1 MSFKT
6 QVALLL
12 GAACLLIVFVLSWN
26 NLNKPGALI
35 EDPKTAPAEFT
46 LGWDETLENELT
58 LLSIPESIL
67 KMENGKLF
75 IQHEDTSSLRKSVE
89 FSIQNNYFG
98 IAAYLQ
104 LQMAENT
111 DHTNDWS
118 LAGQYIYT
126 YAVQMQDSLRRD
138 FLMAEAIHCF
148 DKILEKEPKNRQA
161 TLYKGLALADKRE
174 TMMLSIPL
182 LLSVVRE
189 DSTNILAQYTLGML
203 AIESGQYDKALNRF
217 EKLISL
223 QPSNAEYHFQ
233 AARSHELMGN
243 KEQALEYYTKSLE
256 LTQNPAIQEQ
266 LKEIINQLK

>member
-12 GAACLLIVFVLSWN
+12 GAACLFIVIVLSLN
-26 NLNKPGALI
+26 NLNKEGAMI
-35 EDPKTAPAEFT
+35 DGPKTTPSELT
-46 LGWDETLENELT
+46 LGWEKTLENELK

-67 KMENGKLF
+67 KIEKGNLL
-75 IQHEDTSSLRKSVE
+75 ITHEDTSSLRKSVE
-89 FSIQNNYFG
+89 FSIQNNYFS

-104 LQMAENT
+104 LQMAKKT
-111 DHTNDWS
+111 DHINDWN

-126 YAVQMQDSLRRD
+126 YAVQMQDTSRRD
-138 FLMAEAIHCF
+138 FLMGEAMYCF
-148 DKILEKEPKNRQA
+148 DKILEKEPDNRQA

-182 LLSVVRE
+182 LLKVVRE

-233 AARSHELMGN
+233 AARTHELMGN
-243 KEQALEYYTKSLE
+243 KEQALIYYTKSLE
-256 LTQNPAIQEQ
+256 LTQNPEIQEQ